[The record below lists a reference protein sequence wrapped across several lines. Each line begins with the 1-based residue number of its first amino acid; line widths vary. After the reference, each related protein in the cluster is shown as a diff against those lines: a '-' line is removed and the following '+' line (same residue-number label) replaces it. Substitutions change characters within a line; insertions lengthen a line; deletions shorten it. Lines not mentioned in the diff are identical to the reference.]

1 VRVFPVIS
9 FTRSCTFAASFAVFI
24 GALLVSSGCARQPE
38 YYEPPR
44 KLVSEMT
51 LAERCANL
59 LELSGNAYLNSG
71 QRSAA
76 YEKARNDGCMG
87 APQAQTI
94 IVR

>member
-1 VRVFPVIS
+1 LSSTAGCGWI
-9 FTRSCTFAASFAVFI
+9 AAWAIKMRILGIVAL
-24 GALLVSSGCARQPE
+24 GASLAGCARQPE

-44 KLVSEMT
+44 KPVSEMT
-51 LAERCANL
+51 PVERCANL
-59 LELSGNAYLNSG
+59 LELSGNAYLNPG

-87 APQAQTI
+87 QPQPQTI